1 VPAIAV
7 GLVYLTALRHGAPGP
22 ALAAAATGITVHP
35 GTMLALTVLAAP
47 LCEEFIFRG
56 LIFGGLRRS
65 MGALPA
71 MLVSAAVFAIVHPP
85 LSMLPVFVLGLL
97 AAWSYERGQ
106 RLLAPM
112 LVHAL
117 YNAALVSWQLWA

>member
-1 VPAIAV
+1 
-7 GLVYLTALRHGAPGP
+7 
-22 ALAAAATGITVHP
+22 
-35 GTMLALTVLAAP
+35 
-47 LCEEFIFRG
+47 
-56 LIFGGLRRS
+56 
-65 MGALPA
+65 
-71 MLVSAAVFAIVHPP
+71 
-85 LSMLPVFVLGLL
+85 VLGLL